1 MLVVLRRTTLFQGS
15 NSCVQVED
23 FHAVNETRQPLIEW
37 ILLKHFA
44 SMFHCE
50 FGQKNVYQT
59 IGSLWLKRTACYQV
73 AVIKLIEP
81 DTSCLQVH
89 SELKIQCNYWI
100 RFQYRQAFR
109 KLRPRSRRFQAIDS
123 IEPTLRPSKCDLSE
137 GNLVFNVWY

>member
-1 MLVVLRRTTLFQGS
+1 MPVVLRRTTLFQGS
-15 NSCVQVED
+15 NSCFQVED
-23 FHAVNETRQPLIEW
+23 FPRCQRDWTANYRVDTAQTLCVDVPLRVWSEICISNDWQPLIETDC
-37 ILLKHFA
+37 LL
-44 SMFHCE
+44 SSC
-50 FGQKNVYQT
+50 Y
-59 IGSLWLKRTACYQV
+59 YQV
-73 AVIKLIEP
+73 KP

-137 GNLVFNVWY
+137 GNLVFNV